1 MVEIVRIQN
10 KQELSGDAH
19 VCPPFEIKLNKPR
32 EMHAVREILALIEE
46 ESERILK
53 TDYGKQFDSVA
64 FSFTELDLASTLLA
78 S

>member
-19 VCPPFEIKLNKPR
+19 VCPFEIILNKPR
-32 EMHAVREILALIEE
+32 EMYAERDILVLIEE